1 MSATGQSRRCC
12 DICFNRPN
20 CPSRAESRRVA
31 AAIECLILVAE
42 KNGPT
47 MMARIGMMK
56 ALNRHVV
63 REFNPDRKDSNWGKR
78 KLKRDQDRGGQAAP
92 IATASTSRAIVS
104 RGHGQVPN
112 ASIGRTIDVDDDHL
126 QVGWCGPTQPI
137 GRRRLGPLCCRRASG
152 ALRFV

>member
-1 MSATGQSRRCC
+1 MAPFSPPAAVRPNTAPASSARSRRAGCGGT
-12 DICFNRPN
+12 NPGPTSN
-20 CPSRAESRRVA
+20 SPTPAPSYSPDGSDGLEASLRQSDPAAPAARQLVTLEDAAGYIMKLPKAEQNLGEWQ

-78 KLKRDQDRGGQAAP
+78 KLKRDQ
-92 IATASTSRAIVS
+92 
-104 RGHGQVPN
+104 
-112 ASIGRTIDVDDDHL
+112 
-126 QVGWCGPTQPI
+126 
-137 GRRRLGPLCCRRASG
+137 
-152 ALRFV
+152 